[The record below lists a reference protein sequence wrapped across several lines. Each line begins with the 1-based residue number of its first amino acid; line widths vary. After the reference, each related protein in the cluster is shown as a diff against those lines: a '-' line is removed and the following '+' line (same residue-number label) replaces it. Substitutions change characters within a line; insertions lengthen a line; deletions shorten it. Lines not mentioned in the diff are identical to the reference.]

1 VEYVVEE
8 KKEEKKKKPAVKR
21 VRQFVSKDAVVVPLL
36 EEEDH
41 KEIIKELQEHEKK
54 ALQIKNISGKKCIIC
69 GAEASHHIKGIP
81 QDSYCKEC
89 GKEHFKYLNYL
100 EKI

>member
-1 VEYVVEE
+1 MAE
-8 KKEEKKKKPAVKR
+8 KKTRKRNEKKKVI
-21 VRQFVSKDAVVVPLL
+21 VRQYISKDAVVVPLL

-41 KEIIKELQEHEKK
+41 KEIIKTLQEHEQEALAIKK
-54 ALQIKNISGKKCIIC
+54 KFMGKKCIIC
-69 GAEASHHIKGIP
+69 GEKATHMIKGIP
-81 QDSYCKEC
+81 TESYCKTC